1 MNFNFLITPL
11 SFVFALGIIVFVHE
25 AGHLLVAKGFGV
37 RVLTF
42 SLGFGK
48 RIWGFRKGET
58 EYRLSLVPLGGY
70 VRLGG
75 ENPDEVTDDP
85 REFLNKPRWQ
95 RILVYFAGPVMNIVL
110 AILLFAGLFM
120 AGIEVPN
127 LSVIPSEVGFVM
139 KGSSAEQAGLQ
150 RGDMILSINGKPSK
164 TWEDASFALAT
175 SPNRP
180 AVLRMQRGT
189 KIFDATVTPK
199 LDPHYQIGDTAGIA
213 PKVRPQLIKLE
224 PGFPAVAAGFQLGDE
239 IWAVDGRAIADSAA
253 FVAYIESK
261 SGQKVDIEVR
271 RGPTR
276 RTISVTPRNV
286 NDKGKIGVGLGF
298 FQHYPP
304 GEALRASVIFN
315 WHICVQT
322 FDVLGKLI
330 TRKVPPGGAF
340 SGPFEIAK
348 ETGAAARVGFKH
360 LLYIMGFISISIA
373 LLNLM
378 PIPILD
384 GGQITILLFESVI
397 RRDLSVR
404 FKEIVI
410 QIGFVMVLLLMAMV
424 IWFDIKKN
432 LPPGLLP
439 GS

>member
-11 SFVFALGIIVFVHE
+11 SFAFALGVIVFVHE
-25 AGHLLVAKGFGV
+25 AGHLLVAKAFGV

-48 RIWGFRKGET
+48 RIWGFKKGET
-58 EYRLSLVPLGGY
+58 DYRLSLVPLGGY

-85 REFLNKPRWQ
+85 QEFLNKPRWQ
-95 RILVYFAGPVMNIVL
+95 RILVYLAGPVMNVIL

-127 LSVIPSEVGFVM
+127 LSAIPSEVGSVV
-139 KGSSAEQAGLQ
+139 KGSSAEQAGL
-150 RGDMILSINGKPSK
+150 RKGDVIVSINGKPSA
-164 TWEDASFALAT
+164 TWEDVSFALAT

-180 AVLRMQRGT
+180 VALELTRDE
-189 KIFDATVTPK
+189 KAFAATVTPK

-213 PKVRPQLIKLE
+213 PKVRTQLTKIIDDT
-224 PGFPAVAAGFQLGDE
+224 PAAAAGFELGDE
-239 IWAVDGRAIADSAA
+239 IWAVDGRAIVDSAA

-261 SGQKVDIEVR
+261 PGQTVDIEVR
-271 RGPTR
+271 RGTVLW
-276 RTISVTPRNV
+276 TISVTPR
-286 NDKGKIGVGLGF
+286 DEGGKGRIGVGLGF
-298 FQHYPP
+298 FQRYPP
-304 GEALRASVIFN
+304 GEALRASVVFN
-315 WHICVQT
+315 WRICTQT

-330 TRKVPPGGAF
+330 TRKLPPGGALA
-340 SGPFEIAK
+340 GPLEIAK
-348 ETGAAARVGFKH
+348 QTGAAARVGFKY
-360 LLYIMGFISISIA
+360 LLYLMGFISISIA

-410 QIGFVMVLLLMAMV
+410 QVGFVMVLLLMAMV
-424 IWFDIKKN
+424 IWFDIKKM
-432 LPPGLLP
+432 LPPGMLP

>member
-11 SFVFALGIIVFVHE
+11 SFAFALGVIVFVHE
-25 AGHLLVAKGFGV
+25 AGHLLVAKAFGV

-58 EYRLSLVPLGGY
+58 DYRLSLVPLGGY

-95 RILVYFAGPVMNIVL
+95 RILVYLAGPVMNIVL

-127 LSVIPSEVGFVM
+127 LSVIPSEVGAVM

-150 RGDMILSINGKPSK
+150 RGDVILAINGKPSQ

-180 AVLRMQRGT
+180 VALHVQRGS
-189 KIFDATVTPK
+189 KVFDATVTPK

-213 PKVRPQLIKLE
+213 PKVRPQLIKIVE
-224 PGFPAVAAGFQLGDE
+224 KTPAAAAGFELGDE
-239 IWAVDGRAIADSAA
+239 IWAVDGLAIADSSA
-253 FVAYIESK
+253 FVAYIEGK
-261 SGQKVDIEVR
+261 AGKKVDIEVR
-271 RGPTR
+271 RGSSR
-276 RTISVTPRNV
+276 RTISVTLRNE
-286 NDKGKIGVGLGF
+286 NGKGKIGVGLGF
-298 FQHYPP
+298 FQRYPP

-315 WHICVQT
+315 WRICTQT
-322 FDVLGKLI
+322 FDVLGKLVS
-330 TRKVPPGGAF
+330 RRVPPGGVFA
-340 SGPFEIAK
+340 GPIEIAQQA
-348 ETGAAARVGFKH
+348 GAAARVGFKY
-360 LLYIMGFISISIA
+360 LLYLMGFISISIA

-397 RRDLSVR
+397 RRDLSTR

-410 QIGFVMVLLLMAMV
+410 QVGFVMVLLLMAMV
-424 IWFDIKKN
+424 IWLDIKKL
-432 LPPGLLP
+432 LPPGLIP

>member
-1 MNFNFLITPL
+1 MNYDFLIRLL
-11 SFVFALGIIVFVHE
+11 SFLFALGVIVFVHE
-25 AGHLLVAKGFGV
+25 AGHLLVAKAFGV

-58 EYRLSLVPLGGY
+58 DYRLSLVPLGGY

-75 ENPDEVTDDP
+75 ENPDEVTEDP

-95 RILVYFAGPVMNIVL
+95 RILVYLAGPVMNVIL

-127 LSVIPSEVGFVM
+127 LSVIPSEVGSVM
-139 KGSSAEQAGLQ
+139 KGSSAEQAGLE
-150 RGDMILSINGKPSK
+150 RGDLILSINGKPSE

-180 AVLRMQRGT
+180 VALRLQRGA
-189 KIFDATVTPK
+189 KIFTASVTPK

-213 PKVRPQLIKLE
+213 PKVRPQLIKVIE
-224 PGFPAVAAGFQLGDE
+224 GSPAEAAGFTLGDE
-239 IWAVDGRAIADSAA
+239 IWAVDGRAIADSSA
-253 FVAYIESK
+253 FVAYIEGK
-261 SGQKVDIEVR
+261 PGQKVEIEVR
-271 RGPTR
+271 RGAAR
-276 RTISVTPRNV
+276 QTIAVTPRNESG
-286 NDKGKIGVGLGF
+286 KGKIGVGLGF
-298 FQHYPP
+298 FQRYPP
-304 GEALRASVIFN
+304 AEAFRASVVFN
-315 WHICVQT
+315 WRICTQT
-322 FDVLGKLI
+322 FDVIGKLI
-330 TRKVPPGGAF
+330 TRKLPPGGALA
-340 SGPFEIAK
+340 GPLSIAK
-348 ETGAAARVGFKH
+348 ETGDAARIGFKR

-373 LLNLM
+373 LLNLL

-397 RRDLSVR
+397 RRDLGTR

-424 IWFDIKKN
+424 IWLDIKKL
-432 LPPGLLP
+432 LPPGLIP

>member
-1 MNFNFLITPL
+1 MNFIFLSNLL
-11 SFVFALGIIVFVHE
+11 SFIFALGIIVFVHE
-25 AGHLLVAKGFGV
+25 AGHLLVAKAFGV

-48 RIWGFRKGET
+48 RLWGFNKGET

-75 ENPDEVTDDP
+75 ENPDEITDDP

-95 RILVYFAGPVMNIVL
+95 RILVYLAGPVMNIIL

-127 LSVIPSEVGFVM
+127 LSSIPSEVGAVM

-150 RGDMILSINGKPSK
+150 KGDVVLAINGKPSA
-164 TWEDASFALAT
+164 TWEDLGFALAT

-180 AVLRMQRGT
+180 VALRIERDD
-189 KIFDATVTPK
+189 KIFEATVTPK

-213 PKVRPQLIKLE
+213 PKVRPQMVKIFD
-224 PGFPAVAAGFQLGDE
+224 GSPAQAAGFAKGDE
-239 IWAVDGRAIADSAA
+239 IWAVDGRAIVESTA
-253 FVAYIESK
+253 FIVYIGSK
-261 SGQKVDIEVR
+261 AGKTVDIEVR
-271 RGPTR
+271 RGSSR
-276 RTISVTPRNV
+276 RTISVTPRDENG
-286 NDKGKIGVGLGF
+286 KGKIGVGLGV
-298 FQHYPP
+298 FQRYPP
-304 GEALRASVIFN
+304 GEAFRASLLLN
-315 WHICVQT
+315 WRLCTQT
-322 FDVLGKLI
+322 FDVLGKLV
-330 TRKVPPGGAF
+330 TRKVPAAGALA
-340 SGPFEIAK
+340 GPLSIAG
-348 ETGAAARVGFKH
+348 EAGAAARRGFKE
-360 LLYIMGFISISIA
+360 LLFFMGFISLSIA

-384 GGQITILLFESVI
+384 GGQIMILMLESVI

-404 FKEIVI
+404 LKEIVI
-410 QIGFVMVLLLMAMV
+410 QVGFVMVLTLMALV
-424 IWFDIKKN
+424 LWIDAKK
-432 LPPGLLP
+432 LWLKYF